1 MGTWCVGVAA
11 GSLRGAAAGAWSG
24 FGLLGMRERLEALGG
39 TLELANAGGA
49 RVVASVPRRC
59 AAPPA
64 VLVADNAGGDTGQGG
79 SP

>member
-1 MGTWCVGVAA
+1 
-11 GSLRGAAAGAWSG
+11 
-24 FGLLGMRERLEALGG
+24 MRERLEALGG